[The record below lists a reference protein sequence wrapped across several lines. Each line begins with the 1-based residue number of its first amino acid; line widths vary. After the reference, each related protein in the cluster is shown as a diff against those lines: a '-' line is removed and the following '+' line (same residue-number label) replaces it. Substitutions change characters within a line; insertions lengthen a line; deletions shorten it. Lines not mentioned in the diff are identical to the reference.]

1 MSKEKT
7 FEENLVALE
16 KIVRQLESGD
26 VPLEEALQS
35 FQTGIA
41 LTKELQG
48 TLTKAEDTLT
58 KIMTENGPADFD
70 LGQVKEQ
77 A

>member
-70 LGQVKEQ
+70 LGQVNEQ

>member
-48 TLTKAEDTLT
+48 TLTKAEETLT